1 MTPEAKPPMPP
12 MPMPPVPTTPSTLA
26 PPTLSPLVRKK
37 LEERITGGQLELPVL
52 PEVASQVVTL
62 SNDPNADMRKMASL
76 VQRDQAMAGHLMRL
90 ANSPFYAPK
99 TPLVSL
105 DQVVSRMGMKK
116 VREIALVISCQS
128 KVFAVP
134 GHEATVKKLFRHSLA
149 AAAFAQEIARSRR
162 WNVEEAFLCGLLHDV
177 GRPVLLQELV
187 DLHAEAN
194 LPFQADAAAE
204 LMSLRHAEVG
214 STLVNGW
221 SLPARL
227 GETILHHHFP
237 SRSTTAAQTAMMT
250 NLADDLAHLLLE
262 DERTV
267 TEAQIREHPMLTPLN
282 LYPDEMEALLAK
294 RPTVLGMI
302 GSIA

>member
-1 MTPEAKPPMPP
+1 MPT
-12 MPMPPVPTTPSTLA
+12 PTTSNPSILPA
-26 PPTLSPLVRKK
+26 QVREPL
-37 LEERITGGQLELPVL
+37 ERRINEGRLELPVL
-52 PEVASQVVTL
+52 PEVASQVVKL
-62 SNDPNADMRKMASL
+62 SNDPNADTRKLAAL

-99 TPLVSL
+99 FPLVSL

-134 GHEATVKKLFRHSLA
+134 GHEATVKRMFRHSLA

-187 DLHAEAN
+187 DLHAEAG
-194 LPFQADAAAE
+194 LPFQAEAAE
-204 LMSLRHAEVG
+204 TLLSDRHAEVG
-214 STLVNGW
+214 AALVNCW

-227 GETILHHHFP
+227 GDTIRFHHHP
-237 SRSTTAAQTAMMT
+237 LKSTTAAQTAMMT

-262 DERTV
+262 GGRAV
-267 TEAQIREHPMLTPLN
+267 GEAQVREHPMLVPLN
-282 LYPDEMEALLAK
+282 LYPDEMDALLAL
-294 RPTVLGMI
+294 RPTVLSMVE
-302 GSIA
+302 SVA

>member
-1 MTPEAKPPMPP
+1 MPT
-12 MPMPPVPTTPSTLA
+12 PTTST
-26 PPTLSPLVRKK
+26 PPTLSPLVREP
-37 LEERITGGQLELPVL
+37 LEKRISDGRLELPVL
-52 PEVASQVVTL
+52 PEVASQVVKL
-62 SNDPNADMRKMASL
+62 SNDPNADTRKLAAL

-99 TPLVSL
+99 FPLVSL

-134 GHEATVKKLFRHSLA
+134 GHEAAVKQMFRHALA

-187 DLHAEAN
+187 DLHAEAG
-194 LPFQADAAAE
+194 LPFQTEAAAGLLSE
-204 LMSLRHAEVG
+204 RHAEVG
-214 STLVNGW
+214 AALVTGW

-227 GETILHHHFP
+227 GDTIRFHHHP
-237 SRSTTAAQTAMMT
+237 LQSTTAAQTAMMT
-250 NLADDLAHLLLE
+250 NLADDLAHLLLGGGRE
-262 DERTV
+262 V
-267 TEAQIREHPMLTPLN
+267 TEAQVRAHPMLVPLN
-282 LYPDEMEALLAK
+282 LYPDEMDALLAL
-294 RPTVLGMI
+294 RPTVLSMVE
-302 GSIA
+302 SVS

>member
-1 MTPEAKPPMPP
+1 MPTPPPATPP
-12 MPMPPVPTTPSTLA
+12 ASASTA
-26 PPTLSPLVRKK
+26 RLSPAIHEQ
-37 LEERITGGQLELPVL
+37 LERRIAEGKLELPVL
-52 PEVASQVVTL
+52 PEVASQVVQL
-62 SNDPNADMRKMASL
+62 SNDPNADTRKLAAI

-99 TPLVSL
+99 FPLVSL
-105 DQVVSRMGMKK
+105 DQVISRMGMKK

-149 AAAFAQEIARSRR
+149 AGAFAQEIARSRR
-162 WNVEEAFLCGLLHDV
+162 WNVEEGFLCGLLHDV

-187 DLHAEAN
+187 DLHNAAK
-194 LPFQADAAAE
+194 LPFAADAATA
-204 LMSLRHAEVG
+204 LIDARHAEVG
-214 STLVNGW
+214 ATLVNGW

-227 GETILHHHFP
+227 GETIRTHHHP
-237 SRSTTAAQTAMMT
+237 LTSTTAAQTAMMT

-262 DERTV
+262 GGRSV
-267 TEAQIREHPMLTPLN
+267 SEAQVREHPMLVPLN

-294 RPTVLGMI
+294 RPTVLAMVE
-302 GSIA
+302 SVS